1 MGEQTAQTENFNTA
15 SGAADNNWTATSN
28 ALADTVTHMKQAAP
42 NRAKEIDDLYKP
54 TYTDDGTGLDASKV
68 AKKSEIAIAG
78 LKKLAESNEKEL
90 GAFKSPLDGLAKDFG
105 GIANAPARKG
115 YEGMSESQLGGGMMG
130 GMGGGFMGIL
140 VSIMQFFREAMDK
153 FKGMFPEFAESQN
166 NPEGAK
172 MAKEAKAAI
181 MGEQKP
187 ETAAT
192 ADTAKP
198 NPTTAKIDTGAV
210 KVESGN
216 LIAEKLKID
225 SRYDASLPFAKTATE
240 HKEAPSGIVMHVSAK
255 HTLGEQEAY
264 MSKPDPERGGQ
275 YGYHFLIDKDG
286 AIVQTAPLDKRTNHI
301 KPDIDNSYSNANS
314 IGIAMIDSQD
324 GATEA
329 QKQSAAYLTV
339 ALQNQYGIAD
349 NRIVGHGDIQ
359 TDRQHGLGKEEHNH
373 GAESADVIAYIRD
386 LNRATEVAS
395 NNTPTNKPALG

>member
-28 ALADTVTHMKQAAP
+28 AFATIVERMKKAAP

-105 GIANAPARKG
+105 KISLGSG
-115 YEGMSESQLGGGMMG
+115 YENARENANGSLTYANGGTSGMSGLMG

-181 MGEQKP
+181 MGEKKP

-192 ADTAKP
+192 ADPAKATEEKP
-198 NPTTAKIDTGAV
+198 KEQTTEQTPT
-210 KVESGN
+210 E
-216 LIAEKLKID
+216 
-225 SRYDASLPFAKTATE
+225 TAT
-240 HKEAPSGIVMHVSAK
+240 
-255 HTLGEQEAY
+255 
-264 MSKPDPERGGQ
+264 
-275 YGYHFLIDKDG
+275 
-286 AIVQTAPLDKRTNHI
+286 
-301 KPDIDNSYSNANS
+301 
-314 IGIAMIDSQD
+314 
-324 GATEA
+324 
-329 QKQSAAYLTV
+329 
-339 ALQNQYGIAD
+339 
-349 NRIVGHGDIQ
+349 
-359 TDRQHGLGKEEHNH
+359 
-373 GAESADVIAYIRD
+373 
-386 LNRATEVAS
+386 
-395 NNTPTNKPALG
+395 TPPKPAAPAPQ